1 MEYLKTCRTIKKDW
15 LKEPPLRWFFVT
27 STQNQQVMSNKK
39 NKKRVK
45 KSATYDKKNL
55 KKVILSMMYEDPA
68 KTFNYKQISSSLGIK
83 DADSRQLV
91 TICLEELHDNGYVDR
106 QGMGKYRL
114 KTRGGYAVGI
124 FDLQSKGYAY
134 VRSEEVD
141 TPVYIASRNMMHALS
156 GDKVK
161 VHLFARRKGHD
172 LEGEIV
178 EVIERAK
185 TQFVGTVE
193 LTKNYAFLVP
203 SGKSTF
209 DIFIPG
215 DALNGAQ
222 TGQKAI
228 AEITEWPSNAKNP
241 VGRIIEVLGDKG
253 DHNTEM
259 HAILAEY
266 ELPWKFPSKVERAA
280 EKIPDEIPHSEIKNR
295 RDFRGITTFTID
307 PADAKDFDDALS
319 LQKLDNG
326 NWEVGVHIADVS
338 FYVKP
343 GTILDEEAYSRATS
357 VYLVDRVVPMLPEK
371 LSNGVCSLRPNEDK
385 LCFSAVFEMND
396 NGDVL
401 GEWFG
406 RTLIN
411 SDRRFSY
418 EEAQEIIE
426 SGQGELSSEV
436 LTLNALAV
444 KLRQRR
450 FKEGSIAFDRV
461 EIKFEI
467 DEKGKPLSVYFKE
480 SKDAHKLIEEFM
492 LLANKK
498 VAETI
503 GKVKG
508 KQPAKTFVYRI
519 HDRPDI
525 EKLENFN
532 NFIHK
537 FGLGIQLVTPRA
549 IAASM
554 NNLLENIKGKKEQNI
569 VEMLAIRAMAK
580 AAYSTRNIG
589 HYGLAFEHYTHFTSP
604 IRRYPDVMVHRL
616 LERYLD
622 GGRSV
627 DSVKYEEMCRHSS
640 DMETRAA
647 NAERSSVKYKQ
658 VEFMQEHV
666 GEVYKGVISGV
677 TEFGLFVELENKIEG
692 MIPMREIGDDFYIFD
707 EDNYLIRGRHTDRIF
722 QLGDEVMIKIW
733 RTNLERKQLD
743 FLLAEKEVNGP
754 IRRKN

>member
-1 MEYLKTCRTIKKDW
+1 MA
-15 LKEPPLRWFFVT
+15 
-27 STQNQQVMSNKK
+27 K
-39 NKKRVK
+39 NKKKVK
-45 KSATYDKKNL
+45 KLATYDKKNL
-55 KKVILSMMYEDPA
+55 KKVMLSLMYEEPA
-68 KTFNYKQISSSLGIK
+68 RIFNYKQMSSMLGIK
-83 DADSRQLV
+83 DHDSRKLV
-91 TICLEELHDNGYVDR
+91 SVALEELSENGYIESH
-106 QGMGKYRL
+106 GHGKYRL
-114 KTRGGYAVGI
+114 KVRGGYVVGI
-124 FDLQSKGYAY
+124 LDIQSKGYAY

-141 TPVYIASRNMMHALS
+141 TPVYIASRNMMHALT
-156 GDKVK
+156 GDKVR

-185 TQFVGTVE
+185 KQFVGVVE
-193 LTKNYAFLVP
+193 RTRTYAFLMP

-209 DIFIPG
+209 DIFIPAE
-215 DALNGAQ
+215 ALNGAE

-241 VGRIIEVLGDKG
+241 VGKIIEVLGDKG
-253 DHNTEM
+253 HNDTEM

-266 ELPWKFPSKVERAA
+266 DLPWRFPLKVEKAA
-280 EKIPDEIPHSEIKNR
+280 ERIPDEIGMEEIRKR
-295 RDFRGITTFTID
+295 RDFRDVTTFTID

-319 LQKLDNG
+319 LRRLDNG
-326 NWEVGVHIADVS
+326 NWEVGVHIADVTH
-338 FYVKP
+338 YVKP
-343 GTILDEEAYSRATS
+343 GTILEEEAYSRATS

-396 NGDVL
+396 QGDL
-401 GEWFG
+401 LKEWIG
-406 RTLIN
+406 KTIIN

-426 SGQGELSSEV
+426 TGRGDLSQEV
-436 LTLNALAV
+436 LQLNSLAE
-444 KLRQRR
+444 KLRERR
-450 FKEGSIAFDRV
+450 FGNGSIAFDRV

-480 SKDAHKLIEEFM
+480 SKEANKLIEEFM
-492 LLANKK
+492 LLANKR
-498 VAETI
+498 VAEFI
-503 GKVKG
+503 GKG
-508 KQPAKTFVYRI
+508 KTTPKTFVYRI
-519 HDRPDI
+519 HDRPDP

-549 IAASM
+549 IATSM
-554 NNLLENIKGKKEQNI
+554 NNLLENVKGRKEQNI

-604 IRRYPDVMVHRL
+604 IRRYPDMMVHRL
-616 LERYLD
+616 LEKYLD
-622 GGRSV
+622 GGRSA
-627 DSVKYEEMCRHSS
+627 DNVKYEEMCRHSS

-647 NAERSSVKYKQ
+647 NAERSSIKYKQ
-658 VEFMQEHV
+658 VEFMQDHI
-666 GEVYKGVISGV
+666 GEVYAGVISGV
-677 TEFGLFVELENKIEG
+677 TEFGLFVELQNKIEG
-692 MIPMREIGDDFYIFD
+692 MIPISEIGDDFYIFN
-707 EDNYLIRGRHTDRIF
+707 EDNYSIRGRHTNRIF
-722 QLGDEVMIKIW
+722 QLGDEISVKIW

-743 FLLAEKEVNGP
+743 FLLADAESGSEN
-754 IRRKN
+754 RRKY